1 MDPGLLL
8 TQCGLR
14 ALTPGW
20 KEVSLLPIVKE
31 STNQFKNLF
40 VLLHLISAWKTMR
53 EKEIEMAQNER
64 RLFIKSLILGAG
76 ALLVAP
82 AVRIQQVFAGEMVK
96 DSDPL
101 VKALG
106 YVPNAKDSKDRKDK
120 KAQCG
125 NCNFFMPAKPGD
137 KQGKCQVIASGEVA
151 AAGYCRSYSV
161 KVKKA

>member
-1 MDPGLLL
+1 M
-8 TQCGLR
+8 
-14 ALTPGW
+14 
-20 KEVSLLPIVKE
+20 E
-31 STNQFKNLF
+31 
-40 VLLHLISAWKTMR
+40 

-64 RLFIKSLILGAG
+64 RLFIKSLLLGAG

-82 AVRIQQVFAGEMVK
+82 VVRIQQVFAGELVK

-106 YVPNAKDSKDRKDK
+106 YVANAKDSKDRKDK

-125 NCNFFMPAKPGD
+125 NCNFFMPAKAGD
-137 KQGKCQVIASGEVA
+137 KQGKCQLIASGEVA
-151 AAGYCRSYSV
+151 ASGYCRSYSV